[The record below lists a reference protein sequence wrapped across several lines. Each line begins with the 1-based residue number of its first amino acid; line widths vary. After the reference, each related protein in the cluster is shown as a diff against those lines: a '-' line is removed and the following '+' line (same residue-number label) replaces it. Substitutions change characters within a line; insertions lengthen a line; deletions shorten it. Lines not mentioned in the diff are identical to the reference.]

1 MKKITLFLAFS
12 FSIFTGFS
20 QLTEGYLQ
28 YNIDVQAVDT
38 SLKAKQQ
45 AGMLRNSKMEIFFSQ
60 DFSRVDFE
68 MGKMYKLSAVVNLK
82 TNRTISLMSG
92 AIGKLATRTL
102 TVDSTNM
109 VEQPE
114 SSVELLDETKT
125 ILQYKCK
132 KAILTVNGMQSTYWY
147 TDEIDVDISGQQI
160 SNSLIPGF
168 PLEFYTVSE
177 GVMMHF
183 TASNIEF
190 DLENKEELFYE
201 DIPPGYTLMQDVDNP
216 SVGVGNK

>member
-12 FSIFTGFS
+12 FSILTGFS
-20 QLTEGYLQ
+20 QETEGYLQ

-38 SLKAKQQ
+38 TMQAKQQ
-45 AGMLRNSKMEIFFSQ
+45 AGLLRNSKMEIFFSQ

-68 MGKMYKLSAVVNLK
+68 MGTMYKLSAVVNVK

-92 AIGKLATRTL
+92 AIGKLATRTV
-102 TVDSTNM
+102 TVDSTNAAA
-109 VEQPE
+109 QPE
-114 SSVELLDETKT
+114 SSIELVDETKT
-125 ILQYKCK
+125 ILEYECK
-132 KAILTVNGMQSTYWY
+132 KAIVTVNGMQSTYWY
-147 TDEIDVDISGQQI
+147 TEDIDVDISGQQI

-190 DLENKEELFYE
+190 ELENKEEIFYE
-201 DIPPGYTLMQDVDNP
+201 DVPAGYTLMQDVDNP
-216 SVGVGNK
+216 SVGMGQ

>member
-12 FSIFTGFS
+12 FSILTGFS
-20 QLTEGYLQ
+20 QEQEGYLQ

-38 SLKAKQQ
+38 TMQAKQQ
-45 AGMLRNSKMEIFFSQ
+45 AGLLRNSKMEIFFSQ
-60 DFSRVDFE
+60 NFSRVDFE
-68 MGKMYKLSAVVNLK
+68 MGTMYKLSAVVNVE

-92 AIGKLATRTL
+92 AIGKLATRTA
-102 TVDSTNM
+102 TVDST
-109 VEQPE
+109 VIAEEPE
-114 SSVELLDETKT
+114 ASVELVDETKT
-125 ILQYKCK
+125 ILQYECK

-147 TDEIDVDISGQQI
+147 TEEIDVDISGQQI
-160 SNSLIPGF
+160 SNTLIPGF

-190 DLENKEELFYE
+190 ELENKEEIFYE
-201 DIPPGYTLMQDVDNP
+201 EIPAGYTLMQDVDNP
-216 SVGVGNK
+216 SAGMGQ